1 MCSRYSLTS
10 PHESVRRV
18 FGYTNEAPFPPRYN
32 IAPTQPAAIVR
43 VSHAGRR
50 ELALVRWGLIPSWV
64 KNPAE
69 FSTLINARGES
80 LAAKPSFRAAFR
92 HKRCLVPAD
101 GFYEWVGKAGA
112 KRPHLIRPRNGE
124 VMAFAGLFEEW
135 MGSDGSEIDTM
146 AIITVAANKTVNEV
160 YDRMPAI
167 LPAAAFD
174 DWLDCKRNEPRH
186 IADLL
191 APAPEGLLEI
201 VEVSAK
207 LNNPRNEGAD
217 LQTPVRTTLF

>member
-1 MCSRYSLTS
+1 
-10 PHESVRRV
+10 
-18 FGYTNEAPFPPRYN
+18 
-32 IAPTQPAAIVR
+32 
-43 VSHAGRR
+43 
-50 ELALVRWGLIPSWV
+50 
-64 KNPAE
+64 
-69 FSTLINARGES
+69 
-80 LAAKPSFRAAFR
+80 
-92 HKRCLVPAD
+92 
-101 GFYEWVGKAGA
+101 
-112 KRPHLIRPRNGE
+112 
-124 VMAFAGLFEEW
+124 MAFAGLFEEW